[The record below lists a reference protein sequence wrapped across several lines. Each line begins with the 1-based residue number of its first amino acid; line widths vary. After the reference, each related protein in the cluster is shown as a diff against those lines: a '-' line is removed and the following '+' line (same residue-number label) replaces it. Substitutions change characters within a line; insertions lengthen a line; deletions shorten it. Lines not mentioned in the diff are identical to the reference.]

1 MRRSSLPVQRY
12 LVTGV
17 LTVIPLWLTWIVFD
31 FVLSLLSRFG
41 APWVQALAA
50 ASERYLPTLS
60 ALLGRDWIQ
69 NLLAALFTLAALV
82 GLGWLATQVLGRRLI
97 QGFERLIGRIPIIQS
112 VYGGTKKVLEALQT
126 RPEGTQRVVLIE
138 FPTPEMK
145 AVGLVTRVLKDA
157 ETGEEIA
164 AVYVPTTPNPT
175 SGYLELVP
183 TKRLVPTD
191 WSVDQ
196 AMSFIISGG
205 AVSPEGT
212 RFGFRTLGEP
222 SISPPPPAPRRRG
235 RRKPRQPPEPETPQT
250 PPA

>member
-1 MRRSSLPVQRY
+1 MRRSPVPIQRY
-12 LVTGV
+12 LATGV
-17 LTVIPLWLTWIVFD
+17 LTVIPLWLTWVVFE
-31 FVLSLLSRFG
+31 FILGLLSRFG
-41 APWVQALAA
+41 TPWVQAMVA
-50 ASERYLPTLS
+50 ASERWLPALS

-69 NLLAALFTLAALV
+69 NLLAALVTLAALV

-97 QGFERLIGRIPIIQS
+97 QRFEALIGRIPLIQS
-112 VYGGTKKVLEALQT
+112 VYGGTKKVLEALQKS
-126 RPEGTQRVVLIE
+126 PAGTQRVVLID

-145 AVGLVTRVLKDA
+145 AVGLVTRVLRDA

-205 AVSPEGT
+205 AVAPEQT
-212 RFGFRTLGEP
+212 RFGFR
-222 SISPPPPAPRRRG
+222 SPPGGASPPA
-235 RRKPRQPPEPETPQT
+235 Q
-250 PPA
+250 

>member
-31 FVLSLLSRFG
+31 FVLRLLSRFG

-82 GLGWLATQVLGRRLI
+82 GLGWLATHVLGRRLI

-145 AVGLVTRVLKDA
+145 PSVSSPACSRTPRPARRSPRSMCPRPPTPLPATSSSCRPSA
-157 ETGEEIA
+157 WCRPTGAWI
-164 AVYVPTTPNPT
+164 
-175 SGYLELVP
+175 
-183 TKRLVPTD
+183 
-191 WSVDQ
+191 
-196 AMSFIISGG
+196 
-205 AVSPEGT
+205 
-212 RFGFRTLGEP
+212 
-222 SISPPPPAPRRRG
+222 RR
-235 RRKPRQPPEPETPQT
+235 
-250 PPA
+250 